1 MRAVLMVCAFVLT
14 AVSTATAAPAP
25 SAGDEQ
31 TGEATWYGPGFD
43 GRRTANGER
52 FDASGL
58 SAAHAAWPLPSLV
71 RVTNLANG
79 REVTVRVNDRPGRGG
94 RQIIDLSRGAAE
106 ALDIVHI
113 GRARVTVRYLGPAPS
128 QGN

>member
-1 MRAVLMVCAFVLT
+1 MRALWLACAFLLVASSGAL
-14 AVSTATAAPAP
+14 AAPAP

-58 SAAHAAWPLPSLV
+58 SAAHAAWPLPCLV

-79 REVTVRVNDRPGRGG
+79 RAVTVRVNDRPGRGG

-106 ALDIVHI
+106 ALDIVQV
-113 GRARVTVRYLGPAPS
+113 GRARVTVRYLGPAPT
-128 QGN
+128 QLN